1 MCKNHDWSTTRTL
14 LLRLGYSSSII
25 FSRSFA
31 GSKLRH
37 FEESCC
43 VWLREEKLELKLATT
58 HRKKKI
64 AFPNCQGL
72 DKVLLGF
79 PANWRRTRK
88 WKKQAQRHRNVSE
101 KQHHTPFPLSPS
113 PCTAPSLFRSSSFVQ
128 FATVTVLRPS
138 SFVLCSR
145 RHFVRSLYD
154 DNCFASVLLVCSP
167 ILRLEFSFVH
177 FKGESEPAPMTA
189 PVGCSVRRM
198 SWMIRLFFI
207 RLFTLRYPTFYHSQ
221 SFLAADL

>member
-177 FKGESEPAPMTA
+177 FRGPQFYGRSFH
-189 PVGCSVRRM
+189 S
-198 SWMIRLFFI
+198 
-207 RLFTLRYPTFYHSQ
+207 FTLRARVNQPP
-221 SFLAADL
+221 